1 MQLSDVIFYGL
12 GAAVVVGVSGLVDF
26 SGLFGGKSED
36 GATPGEADAHKAEA
50 EQVNPIQNEYQSTLA
65 FFLDEEHEN
74 LVSGRDDDS
83 ADTELV
89 PAEDSEEAAE
99 SDLAQAEDTGFDDD
113 NIFGDV
119 TATAEDSLYE
129 AAEAARM
136 TAPIAVYD
144 LTDPEAEVP
153 HWDDFDP
160 EAEMVRI
167 EYLPS
172 FDPETG
178 EPVEP
183 VVSVAYDPDFD
194 QTTIALD
201 GAAVAE
207 LDGDA
212 GIGAEDID
220 LVPMSDETY
229 AAA

>member
-36 GATPGEADAHKAEA
+36 GATPGEADTHKAEA

-83 ADTELV
+83 GDTEL
-89 PAEDSEEAAE
+89 AQTEASEEAAE
-99 SDLAQAEDTGFDDD
+99 SDLAHADDTGFDDD

-119 TATAEDSLYE
+119 IATAEDSLYE
-129 AAEAARM
+129 AAEEARM

-144 LTDPEAEVP
+144 LTDPEADVP

-160 EAEMVRI
+160 QAEMVRI
-167 EYLPS
+167 EYLPT

-183 VVSVAYDPDFD
+183 LVSVTYDPDFD

-201 GAAVAE
+201 DAAVAE

>member
-36 GATPGEADAHKAEA
+36 GATPGEADTHKAEA

-83 ADTELV
+83 GDTEL
-89 PAEDSEEAAE
+89 AQTEASEQVAE
-99 SDLAQAEDTGFDDD
+99 SDLAHADDTGFDDD

-119 TATAEDSLYE
+119 IATAEDSLYE
-129 AAEAARM
+129 AAEEARM

-144 LTDPEAEVP
+144 LTDPEADMP

-160 EAEMVRI
+160 QAEMVRI
-167 EYLPS
+167 EYLPT

-183 VVSVAYDPDFD
+183 LVSVTYDPDFD

-201 GAAVAE
+201 DAAVAE